1 MISWPKTVFVLKIR
15 SIFLYKLTIITFLS
29 VLVMNQSNAQCNFTD
44 GPLGEICTTAEYICG
59 SKLDGYVGRLRTKN
73 VTEVFWNNALNN
85 PKAGVCGNAGQFDN
99 TSWFSFTA
107 CSKIVHLRIHF
118 YNSVHPFNNIG
129 ETGIQ
134 TGLYSECRRSSSV
147 ACEDAK
153 GKTFGTINLQ
163 YNNFVPGQLVYF
175 VLDGWDSSVCD
186 FRIEVVEGLDTTPVV
201 PPDASALAEGYI
213 TGPVQIACSNKY
225 SPIVY
230 SLLESGRAINFSN
243 SCAPPTSFNPI
254 DSVCFS
260 WTVSPS
266 TGRNFY
272 NQDSTGKSVKIV
284 FTEPGVY
291 TINAETN
298 FNPFYV
304 GSCANA
310 AAGKINSWTVT
321 VLPEN
326 IVDATPEFVCPGDTR
341 VYCGQTITKDTLIIC
356 DEDPCNII
364 RQKFIFGTSK
374 VNTLPTQYVCEG
386 GVFVFQGISYT
397 DPGDYR
403 ILDEQD
409 CSLVHVFTIIRL
421 DLNVDIQSSVLTIN
435 CLQPVANA
443 SAEVNAPSGSK
454 VDYQWYNQRNE
465 LVGSNENLNINQ
477 PGIYTLNVTVTTSSG
492 SCYSTKQIRIDSDFN
507 IPKITASIPL
517 VRCKFLNEH
526 HSINVSPLSGYQSL
540 EWETPT
546 GVKSNNLNIA
556 VDSLNAAT
564 GRPYKLKII
573 GDNGCTLD
581 TSFVLKINFEKAEIN
596 LTGDDLTCYM
606 PSVII
611 EAKTNI
617 SIDSIR
623 WNKISP
629 DQKFYGSHLTKLTH
643 EVKEP
648 GVYRVD
654 AMASA
659 SKCWNSETIAILD
672 KMIYPE
678 FSFGN
683 SIKWHCNT
691 TSIDIK
697 PITSSDTSVHYIWSS
712 KDGNIVSEQSS
723 LNMTAGSPGI
733 YRLMA
738 TDQENG
744 CSKIED
750 LIIEEELNRP
760 NLVSIE
766 TDDVLCYGEK
776 NGQLIIRNV
785 QGGFGPYSYFIDNN
799 QIYDLSIDD
808 LQSGVY
814 NLEVRDNYDCALS
827 KQFTIG
833 EPVTFQIQTDQEIT
847 IGFNESA
854 VLSFTSNY
862 SHGDIASIVW
872 TDSNNNVLGTDF
884 EIDYTTNYP
893 KVINLEVTTY
903 NGCVSRGQIRVL
915 VDNELKVYFPNI
927 FSPNGDG
934 VNDRLVIL
942 KNKIPAQIHKVSI
955 YDRYGN
961 MVYIKDTFDFEL
973 ETDGWDGTFRGN
985 QVLPGVY
992 IMIVE
997 VTDFA
1002 GKRQILKQ
1010 DLTLIR

>member
-1 MISWPKTVFVLKIR
+1 MF
-15 SIFLYKLTIITFLS
+15 FYKLTVFTLLS
-29 VLVMNQSNAQCNFTD
+29 VLVINQSNAQCDFNEA
-44 GPLGEICTTAEYICG
+44 PLGEICSTAEYICG

-73 VTEVFWNNALNN
+73 VTEVFWNNSSSS
-85 PKAGVCGNAGQFDN
+85 PKSGVCGNSGQFDN

-107 CSKIVHLRIHF
+107 CSKTVHLRIHF
-118 YNSVHPFNNIG
+118 YNCVHPLNNIA

-134 TGLYSECRRSSSV
+134 TGLYSECRKSSSV
-147 ACEDAK
+147 ACEDVVNA
-153 GKTFGTINLQ
+153 TSGTINLK

-175 VLDGWDSSVCD
+175 VLDGWAASVCD
-186 FRIEVVEGLDTTPVV
+186 FRIEVVEGLDTTPIV
-201 PPDASALAEGYI
+201 PPDASSLSEGYI
-213 TGPVQIACSNKY
+213 TGPTQIACNNKFT
-225 SPIVY
+225 PIVY
-230 SLLESGRAINFSN
+230 SLLESERAINFNN

-254 DSVCFS
+254 DSVCFAWS
-260 WTVSPS
+260 VSPS
-266 TGRNFY
+266 AGRNFF
-272 NQDSTGKSVKIV
+272 NQDSTGKSVSIV

-304 GSCANA
+304 GSCANV

-321 VLPEN
+321 VLPKN
-326 IVDATPEFVCPGDTR
+326 IVDAIPIFVCPGDSKLF
-341 VYCGQTITKDTLIIC
+341 CGQTITNDTLIIC

-364 RQKFIFGTSK
+364 RQRFIFGTSK
-374 VNTLPTQYVCEG
+374 VNTLPTQYICDG
-386 GVFVFQGISYT
+386 GAFVFQGISYT
-397 DPGDYR
+397 DPGNYR
-403 ILDEQD
+403 IIDEKD
-409 CSLVHVFTIIRL
+409 CSLLHEFTINKL
-421 DLNVDIQSSVLTIN
+421 DLNIDIVSTVHTIN
-435 CLQPVANA
+435 CTNPAATA
-443 SAEVNAPSGSK
+443 SAEVNAPLGSNI
-454 VDYQWYNQRNE
+454 DYQWYNQDNE
-465 LVGSNENLNINQ
+465 IVGSNKSLNINQ
-477 PGIYTLNVTVTTSSG
+477 SGTYTLNVTVTTSSSA
-492 SCYSTKQIRIDSDFN
+492 SCSSSKQIRIDSDFN
-507 IPKITASIPL
+507 QPKITANIP
-517 VRCKFLNEH
+517 VIRCKFPNEFQY
-526 HSINVSPLSGYQSL
+526 INIIPLTGYQSL
-540 EWETPT
+540 EWESPT
-546 GVKSNNLNIA
+546 GVKSNNLNIL
-556 VDSLNAAT
+556 VDSLNAIT
-564 GRPYKLKII
+564 RRPYKLKII
-573 GDNGCTLD
+573 GENGCTLD
-581 TSFVLKINFEKAEIN
+581 TSFVINTNFKKAKIN

-611 EAKTNI
+611 EARTNI

-648 GVYRVD
+648 GTYRVD
-654 AMASA
+654 AMASD
-659 SKCWNSETIAILD
+659 SKCWNSETIAIHD
-672 KMIYPE
+672 NMIYPE
-678 FSFGN
+678 FSFDN
-683 SIKWHCNT
+683 NIKWHCNT
-691 TSIDIK
+691 KSIDID
-697 PITSSDTSVHYIWSS
+697 PTTSDDLSIQYKWSTN
-712 KDGNIVSEQSS
+712 DGNIISERNS

-738 TDQENG
+738 IDQENG

-750 LIIEEELNRP
+750 LIIEEELNKP

-785 QGGFGPYSYFIDNN
+785 QGGFGPYTYYVDNN
-799 QIYDLSIDD
+799 QIYDLSIDN
-808 LQSGVY
+808 LPSGVY
-814 NLEVRDNYDCALS
+814 NLEVRDNYDCTLS
-827 KQFTIG
+827 KEFTIG
-833 EPVTFQIQTDQEIT
+833 EPVIFQIQTDKEIT

-854 VLSFTSNY
+854 VLSFTSNF
-862 SHGDIASIVW
+862 SDGDIASILW
-872 TDSNNNVLGTDF
+872 TDNNNNVLGTDF

-893 KVINLEVTTY
+893 KVINLEVITY

-934 VNDRLVIL
+934 VNDRLIIL

-961 MVYIKDTFDFEL
+961 MVYTKDTFDFES
-973 ETDGWDGTFRGN
+973 EADGWDGTFRGN

-997 VTDFA
+997 VTDFS